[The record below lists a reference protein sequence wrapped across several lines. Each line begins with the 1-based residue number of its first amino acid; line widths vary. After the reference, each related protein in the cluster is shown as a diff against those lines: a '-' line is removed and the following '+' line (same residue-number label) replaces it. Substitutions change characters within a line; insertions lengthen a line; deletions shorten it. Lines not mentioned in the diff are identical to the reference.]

1 VGGIQAPQ
9 AGRLRL
15 PPILRFVSRFEFV
28 QSEWMNDRAFFGGSP
43 GRDPISGAADGTGT
57 FDIPQTADSSAAAES
72 APIRGHARR
81 RILLHARV
89 AGAVVARE
97 LNDVSSQVDAL

>member
-15 PPILRFVSRFEFV
+15 QPILRFVSRFEFV

-57 FDIPQTADSSAAAES
+57 FDIPKR
-72 APIRGHARR
+72 PIRPRLQSLPR
-81 RILLHARV
+81 F
-89 AGAVVARE
+89 VVTRGGE
-97 LNDVSSQVDAL
+97 YCFLPGLPALQWLANLTT